1 MWEFY
6 SIVFINSWLIK
17 YIVIEIAGCCFRL
30 IRMTSNSCLGLAHIF
45 LISVIVRLIDSVN
58 RILFPCLPQKNK
70 GNGNIRKRG
79 WKRYFCSHFLIFIYP
94 KINQKISL
102 TISPCHFPPFFS
114 WGWEE
119 QINYWIIIKWN
130 RNRDYSRV
138 LWCVVL

>member
-17 YIVIEIAGCCFRL
+17 YIVIKIAGCCFRL

-58 RILFPCLPQKNK
+58 RILFPCLKRIRETVISEK
-70 GNGNIRKRG
+70 EVGNGI
-79 WKRYFCSHFLIFIYP
+79 FVVTFLIFIYS
-94 KINQKISL
+94 KINQKIGL